1 MKSKREK
8 IPFRL
13 KMLALVRIISFAG
26 PYRWALGGAL
36 VLAAGFS
43 ASSHMIPLFVGRAVE
58 SAAGQGSVDF
68 AGVAKALSVIPVLIV
83 CSVISDL
90 LMRLISVKCGA
101 VIIRNIRRRA
111 FDKISSLPLSY
122 LDSHGG
128 GEMLSVIITDA
139 DRLSDGL
146 VTGLCGLYSSLFGIV
161 VTLIM
166 MLTISPAV
174 ALMVV
179 ALTPLSMLV
188 AAFVSGRTFSLFG
201 KSAALLADETAVIE
215 ETVNGSL
222 EIRAFG
228 NERLETQK
236 FNEINARYRK
246 TAGRA
251 VFFSSITNPLTR
263 FVNSVVYCGVT
274 LAGGLL
280 TLSGRLGIASF
291 VSLLSYSRDY
301 AKPFNDMS
309 GIIAEAQNSL
319 ASAMRLFNL
328 IDAIDEPEDPSN
340 AEAITESDSRG
351 VIRAENVSFSY
362 TDAPFM
368 ENLSFEALP
377 GQRIAIVGPTGCGKT
392 TLVNLIMRFYPLSG
406 GRITF
411 SGKDISSVDKRSLR
425 SSVGMVLQDTWLSS
439 GTVKENIAMGRP
451 GATDDEIVSAAVRSR
466 ADAFIRRLPQG
477 YDTPLGDA
485 GDLLSAGERQLL
497 CISRVMLALPPV
509 LILDEATSSI
519 DTRTEIKISEA
530 FAGMMKGR
538 TSFIVAHRLNTVKN
552 ADLILV
558 MKEGKIIESGTHD
571 ELMSSGGFYSDLYG
585 AQFGQL
591 SD

>member
-1 MKSKREK
+1 MKQKQKK

-13 KMLALVRIISFAG
+13 KMRALFRIISFAG
-26 PYRWALGGAL
+26 SYRWALGGAL
-36 VLAAGFS
+36 LLAACFS
-43 ASSHMIPLFVGRAVE
+43 VASHLIPLYVGRAVE
-58 SAAGQGSVDF
+58 YAAGQGSVDF
-68 AGVAKALSVIPVLIV
+68 AGVAKSLSVIPILIG

-90 LMRLISVKCGA
+90 LMRLISVKGGA

-111 FDKISSLPLSY
+111 FDKISSLTLSY

-139 DRLSDGL
+139 DRLADGL

-161 VTLIM
+161 VTLVM
-166 MLTISPAV
+166 MLTISPSV

-228 NERLETQK
+228 NEPLETQK

-263 FVNSVVYCGVT
+263 FVNSIVYCGVT
-274 LAGGLL
+274 LVGGLL

-319 ASAMRLFNL
+319 ASAMRLFDL
-328 IDAIDEPEDPSN
+328 IDAVDEPADPEG
-340 AEAITESDSRG
+340 AEVITEADSRG
-351 VIRAENVSFSY
+351 VIRADNVSFSY

-368 ENLSFEALP
+368 ENLSFDALP

-392 TLVNLIMRFYPLSG
+392 TLVNLIMRFYPLNG
-406 GRITF
+406 GKITF
-411 SGKDISSVDKRSLR
+411 SGKDISAADRKSLR
-425 SSVGMVLQDTWLSS
+425 SNVGMVLQDTWLSS
-439 GTVKENIAMGRP
+439 GTVKENISMGRP
-451 GATDDEIVSAAVRSR
+451 DATDEEIVSAAVRSR
-466 ADAFIRRLPQG
+466 ADAFIRRLPKG

-485 GDLLSAGERQLL
+485 GELLSAGERQLL

-530 FAGMMKGR
+530 FARMMKGR
-538 TSFIVAHRLNTVKN
+538 TSFIVAHRLNTVRN
-552 ADLILV
+552 ADRILV
-558 MKEGKIIESGTHD
+558 MKDGKIIESGTHD
-571 ELMSSGGFYSDLYG
+571 ELMSTGGFYSDLYG
-585 AQFGQL
+585 AQFGNK
-591 SD
+591 